1 MQKENKLDLIARL
14 FKSPHLFLACGF
26 GVGLI
31 RPGPGTWGTLIAFP
45 IHHAL
50 SPFFSQYALLV
61 FWTGMFFLGIAV
73 CTSSEKV
80 LGESDHS
87 AIVIDEFVAFGVILA
102 FIPGHF
108 YLHILAFVLFR
119 IFDIV
124 KPFGIRQIDQRVKGG
139 LGVMLDD
146 LFAAGYTLFLMMILL
161 MFINV
166 PA

>member
-1 MQKENKLDLIARL
+1 
-14 FKSPHLFLACGF
+14 
-26 GVGLI
+26 
-31 RPGPGTWGTLIAFP
+31 
-45 IHHAL
+45 
-50 SPFFSQYALLV
+50 
-61 FWTGMFFLGIAV
+61 MFFLGIAV